1 MIVLNGQFSNMN
13 NKLELLLEELI
24 MFLIFHRLKKFLL
37 ENINKFLGV
46 FLGIICILKIYG
58 LWQYGILVQQELSQN
73 YFYIPSQLII
83 NNLVHIIYLA
93 IASGI
98 LLLAHK
104 PKRTYSQTTPTII
117 SLLGSFLPYVLLFS
131 PEAESLFPSSIIFFP
146 IFESLIILVIF
157 VFFGGLISL
166 LGLLSLRKSFSIT
179 PEVRGL
185 VVSGLYNFIR
195 HPMYLGGFVSVA
207 GIVLSSLNIFSFVIY
222 LLWLII
228 QIWRSRLEE
237 KLLLKEYP
245 NYEKYRQRTPAFL
258 PIPKVRF

>member
-1 MIVLNGQFSNMN
+1 MN
-13 NKLELLLEELI
+13 NKLELLLKELI

-37 ENINKFLGV
+37 ENTNKFLGV
-46 FLGIICILKIYG
+46 FLSTICIIKIYG
-58 LWQYGILVQQELSQN
+58 LWQYGILVQQEFSQN
-73 YFYIPSQLII
+73 SFYIPSQLIL
-83 NNLVHIIYLA
+83 NNLVHILYLA

-104 PKRTYSQTTPTII
+104 PKRRYSQTTPTLI
-117 SLLGSFLPYVLLFS
+117 SLLGSFLPYVLLLS
-131 PEAESLFPSSIIFFP
+131 PEAELLFPSSIIFSP
-146 IFESLIILVIF
+146 MFESLIIPIILVF
-157 VFFGGLISL
+157 LGGIISL

-185 VVSGLYNFIR
+185 VVSGLYSFIR
-195 HPMYLGGFVSVA
+195 HPMYLGGFVSVG
-207 GIVLSSLNIFSFVIY
+207 GIVLISLNIFSVVIY

-245 NYEKYRQRTPAFL
+245 NYEKYRRRTPAFL
-258 PIPKVRF
+258 PIPKRRR